1 MSEVQTLLQSA
12 IALHRSGRLA
22 EAEAIYRRIL
32 AGDPNQPDALQLLG
46 AIAHQLD
53 QYGPSIELIRRSLA
67 LVPTGRQPL
76 NNLGESLRATAQIDE
91 AIATFRRAIELYP
104 DYVKAHNNL
113 LLTLHYQPQLDP
125 LALRREHEQWAARHA
140 NVFPRQSPPAR
151 DRNPERPL
159 RIGYVSPD
167 FRRHSVGY
175 FVEPVLERHDH
186 AHFATYCYSNH
197 AGGDDEIKRRLKQ
210 HADGWR
216 DIAAMDDEAVAQLI
230 REDQIDILVDLA
242 GHMAGNRL
250 LVFARQ
256 PAPLQATYLGYPNG
270 LGLRQIGWRISDGVS
285 DPPGMTETHY
295 VQKIARLPG
304 CAWCYRPP
312 GNCPAVSE
320 RNADAPITFGS
331 FNNFAKASPLALETW
346 AAILA
351 AVPGSRLL
359 LKAKTLADDTARS
372 IAMQKLQAAGI
383 AAERVALSGW
393 KGGVDEH
400 LSMYGEVDVA
410 LDPFP
415 YNGTTTTCEALWMGV
430 PVVALAGNM
439 HVSRVG
445 ASLLTAVGL
454 TKLIA
459 ADTQQYI
466 ALATSL
472 AGDAS
477 QRKELRRTLRQQ
489 MQAST
494 LMDAAGFTRGL
505 EVTYRQMWRD
515 FARDVD

>member
-22 EAEAIYRRIL
+22 EAEAIYRRVL
-32 AGDPNQPDALQLLG
+32 ADDPNQPDALQLLG

-67 LVPTGRQPL
+67 IVPTGRQPL
-76 NNLGESLRATAQIDE
+76 NNLGESLRATAQIEE

-104 DYVKAHNNL
+104 DYVKAHSNL
-113 LLTLHYQPQLDP
+113 LLTLHYQPKLDP
-125 LALRREHEQWAARHA
+125 LALRREHEQWAAQHA
-140 NVFPRQSPPAR
+140 SGFAKPSPAR
-151 DRNPERPL
+151 GHNPDRPL
-159 RIGYVSPD
+159 RVGYVSPD

-175 FVEPVLERHDH
+175 FIEPILEHHDH
-186 AHFATYCYSNH
+186 ANFATYCYSNH
-197 AGGDDEIKRRLKQ
+197 TGADDEVKARLKP

-216 DIAAMDDEAVAQLI
+216 DIAAMDDDAVAQLI
-230 REDQIDILVDLA
+230 RKDQIDILVDLA

-256 PAPLQATYLGYPNG
+256 PAPVQATYLGYPNG
-270 LGLRQIGWRISDGVS
+270 LGLKQIGWRISDGIS
-285 DPPGMTETHY
+285 DQPGMTETHY
-295 VQKIARLPG
+295 LQRIARLPA

-312 GNCPAVSE
+312 ENSPAVIE
-320 RNADAPITFGS
+320 PKADGPITFGS
-331 FNNFAKASPLALETW
+331 FNNFAKASPLTLETW

-359 LKAKTLADDTARS
+359 LKAKTLADETARS
-372 IAMQKLQAAGI
+372 IAMHKLQAAGI
-383 AAERVALSGW
+383 AAERVTLSGW
-393 KGGVDEH
+393 KGGMDEH
-400 LSMYGEVDVA
+400 LSTYGEVDVA

-430 PVVALAGNM
+430 PVVGLAGDL

-454 TKLIA
+454 PKLIA

-472 AGDAS
+472 AQDRS
-477 QRKELRRTLRQQ
+477 WRQELRRTLRQQ

-494 LMDAAGFTRGL
+494 LMNAAGFARNL
-505 EVTYRQMWRD
+505 EAAYRYMWRD
-515 FARDVD
+515 FAGNVD